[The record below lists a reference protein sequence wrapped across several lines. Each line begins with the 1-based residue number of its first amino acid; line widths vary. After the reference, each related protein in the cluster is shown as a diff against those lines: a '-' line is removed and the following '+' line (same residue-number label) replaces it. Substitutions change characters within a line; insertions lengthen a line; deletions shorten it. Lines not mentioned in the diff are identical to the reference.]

1 MQTEKPTRAT
11 RPFMSGLELNT
22 MSAELLSSALSLNEA
37 RRRPSS
43 YRPPSIYTRPDRQRA
58 RIAPLRRSPIS
69 SFTIFSTIPMAS
81 DEPFSGI
88 LPGWVARR
96 ALRIRAR
103 PLGAS
108 PTLLG
113 PTEPV
118 AAPSR
123 RVVQQLAAPVQ
134 LDEEWRV
141 APRRHGGV
149 HVDTSAVAAASYRA
163 TNVCGAAPPV
173 SVGAPPVP
181 AAAPCRQRQK
191 PGAWTVTSRWPVSPC
206 PPPSSRRSRTREAA
220 ATWVP

>member
-1 MQTEKPTRAT
+1 
-11 RPFMSGLELNT
+11 MSGPELNAT
-22 MSAELLSSALSLNEA
+22 PAELLPSALSLNEA

-69 SFTIFSTIPMAS
+69 SFTIFSTLPMAS

-108 PTLLG
+108 PTSLG

-141 APRRHGGV
+141 APRRHGGEHAV
-149 HVDTSAVAAASYRA
+149 RASSLPRRTAPPVSAV
-163 TNVCGAAPPV
+163 AAPPV

-191 PGAWTVTSRWPVSPC
+191 SGAWRATSRWPASPC
-206 PPPSSRRSRTREAA
+206 PPPSSRRSRTQEAA
-220 ATWVP
+220 ATWDP

>member
-1 MQTEKPTRAT
+1 MQTEKPTPAT
-11 RPFMSGLELNT
+11 RPFMSGPELNAT
-22 MSAELLSSALSLNEA
+22 PAELLLSALSLNEA

-69 SFTIFSTIPMAS
+69 SFTIFSTLPMAFE
-81 DEPFSGI
+81 EPFSGI

-108 PTLLG
+108 PTSLG

-134 LDEEWRV
+134 LDEDWRV
-141 APRRHGGV
+141 APRRHSGEHTCTGV
-149 HVDTSAVAAASYRA
+149 VAAASYRA
-163 TNVCGAAPPV
+163 TSVCGA
-173 SVGAPPVP
+173 
-181 AAAPCRQRQK
+181 
-191 PGAWTVTSRWPVSPC
+191 
-206 PPPSSRRSRTREAA
+206 
-220 ATWVP
+220 

>member
-1 MQTEKPTRAT
+1 
-11 RPFMSGLELNT
+11 
-22 MSAELLSSALSLNEA
+22 
-37 RRRPSS
+37 
-43 YRPPSIYTRPDRQRA
+43 
-58 RIAPLRRSPIS
+58 
-69 SFTIFSTIPMAS
+69 MAS

-108 PTLLG
+108 PTSLG

-141 APRRHGGV
+141 APHRHGGE
-149 HVDTSAVAAASYRA
+149 HAGTGAVAAASYCA
-163 TNVCGAAPPV
+163 TSVCGGGRASRACG
-173 SVGAPPVP
+173 SAMQAETEAG
-181 AAAPCRQRQK
+181 CMESDES
-191 PGAWTVTSRWPVSPC
+191 VTSFSVS
-206 PPPSSRRSRTREAA
+206 AA
-220 ATWVP
+220 IIKEK

>member
-1 MQTEKPTRAT
+1 MRGP
-11 RPFMSGLELNT
+11 ELNAT
-22 MSAELLSSALSLNEA
+22 PAELLPSALSLNEA

-69 SFTIFSTIPMAS
+69 SFTIFSTLPMAS
-81 DEPFSGI
+81 EEPFSGI

-108 PTLLG
+108 PTSLG

-141 APRRHGGV
+141 APRRHGGEHAGTGV
-149 HVDTSAVAAASYRA
+149 VAAASYRA
-163 TNVCGAAPPV
+163 TSVYGGRASRACGSAMHAETEAGCMESDESVASFSVSAAIIEE
-173 SVGAPPVP
+173 
-181 AAAPCRQRQK
+181 K
-191 PGAWTVTSRWPVSPC
+191 
-206 PPPSSRRSRTREAA
+206 
-220 ATWVP
+220 

>member
-1 MQTEKPTRAT
+1 MQTKKPTLVT
-11 RPFMSGLELNT
+11 RPFMSGPKLNAT
-22 MSAELLSSALSLNEA
+22 PAQLLPSVLSLNKA

-43 YRPPSIYTRPDRQRA
+43 YRPPSIYMRPDRQRA

-69 SFTIFSTIPMAS
+69 SFTIFSTLPMAS
-81 DEPFSGI
+81 EEPFSGI
-88 LPGWVARR
+88 LPGWVACR
-96 ALRIRAR
+96 ALQIRVR

-108 PTLLG
+108 PTSLG

-123 RVVQQLAAPVQ
+123 RVVQQVAAPVQ

-141 APRRHGGV
+141 APCRHGGEHTGTGV
-149 HVDTSAVAAASYRA
+149 VAVASYRA
-163 TNVCGAAPPV
+163 TGVRGVAPPV

-181 AAAPCRQRQK
+181 AAAPCKQRQK
-191 PGAWTVTSRWPVSPC
+191 PGAWRAMSRWPASPC

-220 ATWVP
+220 STWDP

>member
-1 MQTEKPTRAT
+1 MQTEKPTPAT
-11 RPFMSGLELNT
+11 RPFMSGPELNAT
-22 MSAELLSSALSLNEA
+22 PAELLPSALSLNEA

-69 SFTIFSTIPMAS
+69 SFTIFSTLPMAS
-81 DEPFSGI
+81 EEPFSGI

-108 PTLLG
+108 PTSLG

-141 APRRHGGV
+141 APRRHGGEHTGTGV
-149 HVDTSAVAAASYRA
+149 VAAASYCASR
-163 TNVCGAAPPV
+163 VCGRASRACGSAMQAETEAGCMAVSAAII
-173 SVGAPPVP
+173 
-181 AAAPCRQRQK
+181 K
-191 PGAWTVTSRWPVSPC
+191 
-206 PPPSSRRSRTREAA
+206 EK
-220 ATWVP
+220 